1 MTTLEA
7 KAKQKLYL
15 KQLVINKKYAKL
27 IEDTNKDITNKHSKA
42 LQKAEKQVKQRLIN
56 QERKIKNKQK
66 EKENKV
72 REKQWKPLLKV
83 KPPKP
88 KKVNHM
94 KFADFYFSRC
104 IRSTGAWQWDDWEW
118 YNYDYTW
125 NWPYRIKDLTCWHYE
140 TRGIYSTRYHVWNC
154 LPQTAGQNKAE
165 HHNPKLKKLFRER
178 LVAKHWEH
186 VVQEVEELAR
196 ARTKN
201 ENAKTDMKYE
211 HEYRKT
217 RYEERYKHMRE

>member
-72 REKQWKPLLKV
+72 REKQ
-83 KPPKP
+83 
-88 KKVNHM
+88 
-94 KFADFYFSRC
+94 R
-104 IRSTGAWQWDDWEW
+104 
-118 YNYDYTW
+118 
-125 NWPYRIKDLTCWHYE
+125 
-140 TRGIYSTRYHVWNC
+140 
-154 LPQTAGQNKAE
+154 
-165 HHNPKLKKLFRER
+165 
-178 LVAKHWEH
+178 
-186 VVQEVEELAR
+186 
-196 ARTKN
+196 
-201 ENAKTDMKYE
+201 
-211 HEYRKT
+211 
-217 RYEERYKHMRE
+217 